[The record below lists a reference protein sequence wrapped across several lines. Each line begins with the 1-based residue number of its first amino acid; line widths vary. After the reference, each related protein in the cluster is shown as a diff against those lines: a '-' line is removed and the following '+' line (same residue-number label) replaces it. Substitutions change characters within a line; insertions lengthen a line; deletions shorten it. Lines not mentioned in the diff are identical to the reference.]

1 MNGQALGYRDCMTTS
16 TASFKLISFVVAL
29 LSVSIIHFSNAQ
41 AELYLGGQVGATLPF
56 EFDRVKGIS
65 SASTSDAI
73 ELSNSL
79 LYGGKVGY
87 FLPSYLNWLG
97 VEADVYHGTPNFKQH
112 SYSLTGAGGTST
124 TVVEGIH
131 LGMTTLAMRVV
142 IRNPGRIPGEQD
154 TRFEPGAGLWQRF
167 EPYGALGPA
176 FFFTHTSTNGS
187 TSDDTGLGFSF
198 ALGSRFF
205 LSPQVALF
213 AEYKLDAAKLSF
225 MNALAPGAGLQ
236 GDYTAHNLVVG
247 MSYHFQGL

>member
-1 MNGQALGYRDCMTTS
+1 MNGQALGYGDCMATS
-16 TASFKLISFVVAL
+16 MASFKMIFCFVAL
-29 LSVSIIHFSNAQ
+29 LSVSIMLSSTAQ

-56 EFDRVKGIS
+56 EFDRVEGTG
-65 SASTSDAI
+65 SASTSGPI

-97 VEADVYHGTPNFKQH
+97 VEADVYHATPHFKQH
-112 SYSLTGAGGTST
+112 GYSLTGAGGTST
-124 TVVEGIH
+124 TVMEGIH

-142 IRNPGRIPGEQD
+142 IRNPGRIPGEPD

-187 TSDDTGLGFSF
+187 TSDDTGVGVSF

-205 LSPQVALF
+205 LSPQLALF
-213 AEYKLDAAKLSF
+213 AEYKLDAAKLSL
-225 MNALAPGAGLQ
+225 MNALAPGVGLQ